1 MEDCFASQPA
11 NSKIDAQSA
20 GRREPRLQRQQGF
33 VSHIL
38 PSITCV
44 CSQLVAVHWLAG
56 QIIHSGDHDRLTEWD
71 FFDADR
77 EY

>member
-1 MEDCFASQPA
+1 M
-11 NSKIDAQSA
+11 
-20 GRREPRLQRQQGF
+20 
-33 VSHIL
+33 
-38 PSITCV
+38 TCV